1 MLIKKMV
8 PLYYLYLGFSKE
20 NLCALGDD
28 YGECIVQE
36 IALNKS
42 ILWENGPLQSLQ
54 TTVGFGL
61 ERLQSLFKTA
71 IITL

>member
-1 MLIKKMV
+1 MV

-36 IALNKS
+36 IALKKS
-42 ILWENGPLQSLQ
+42 ILWENGPLQC
-54 TTVGFGL
+54 F
-61 ERLQSLFKTA
+61 RLLLVLDWKDSNHFFKQLF
-71 IITL
+71 LCHYYN